1 MSVDDFTAAKCAAG
15 VGFKSNTDVQSNR
28 EK

>member
-1 MSVDDFTAAKCAAG
+1 MSVDDFTTAKCAAG
-15 VGFKSNTDVQSNR
+15 VSFKSNTDVQSNS